1 MIFSWEHHS
10 ICQEGMTIAYF
21 SNFLNHHQKLVA
33 DVLYNTTGVDYTFVE
48 TVPMY
53 DWLKKGG
60 YTDYSQEPY
69 VLRAWESDGNRQKA
83 LDLAKNVDVAIFG
96 GPEVL
101 YLEVERA
108 RNTEKISFEVSERW
122 LKKGGLNLL
131 SPRLLKSQWYYHT
144 KFRRKKFYKLCSSAY
159 CASDQYKLH
168 SYVGK
173 CFKWGYFTEIDEHF
187 DVEASLDVTSVDVTP
202 LMWCSRF
209 LKWKHPELPI
219 LMAKRLKDKGYSF
232 TLDMFGSG
240 EKLEES
246 KKLVKE
252 LGLNEI
258 IHFRGN
264 MPNADILLEMRK
276 HEIFLFTSDRLEGWG
291 AVANESMSNGCVL
304 VGSSDIGSVPY
315 LVKDGK
321 TGMIFKSANRHT
333 GFKDNYLKVDE
344 QALDS
349 LTEKVE
355 WLLNHPA
362 ERKRIAISGYINM
375 RDIWSPVNAANNL
388 LTLIDCLING
398 QDTSIME
405 GPCSKA
411 IPF

>member
-1 MIFSWEHHS
+1 
-10 ICQEGMTIAYF
+10 MTITYF

-33 DVLYNTTGVDYTFVE
+33 DVLYNTSGVDYTFVE
-48 TVPMY
+48 TIPMY

-101 YLEVERA
+101 YLEVLRA
-108 RNTEKISFEVSERW
+108 RCSDKISFEVSERW
-122 LKKGGLNLL
+122 LKKGWLNLL

-144 KFRRKKFYKLCSSAY
+144 LFKRRNFYKLCSSAFG
-159 CASDQYKLH
+159 ATDQYKMH
-168 SYVGK
+168 SYIGK
-173 CFKWGYFTEIDEHF
+173 CYKWGYFTEVDERF
-187 DVEASLDVTSVDVTP
+187 DVEASMDVSKSGITP

-209 LKWKHPELPI
+209 LMLKHPELPI
-219 LMAKRLKDKGYSF
+219 LMAKRLKDKGNCF

-240 EKLEES
+240 EKLNDS

-258 IHFRGN
+258 VRFRGN
-264 MPNADILLEMRK
+264 MPNADILQEMRK

-321 TGMIFKSANRHT
+321 TGMIFKSSNRHSGFT
-333 GFKDNYLKVDE
+333 GSSLKIDE
-344 QALDS
+344 QALNS

-355 WLLNHPA
+355 WLLSHPA
-362 ERKRIAISGYINM
+362 ERKRIAINGYRNM
-375 RDIWSPVNAANNL
+375 RDTWSPGNAAKNL
-388 LTLIDCLING
+388 LTLIDCLTNG
-398 QDTSIME
+398 KDTSIAA

-411 IPF
+411 MPI